1 ARRGGGGDPAGA
13 GTGER
18 TGGGHLGDPGGP
30 RVRSRD
36 RQLPDRG
43 VGPRRPPRRPGHAV
57 VGGAGEPVAGV
68 SRAPGRR
75 RRGPPAI
82 VLDEAA
88 AAIRRVLALA
98 SELGADTSAI
108 QVDLASDP
116 VTASYQIAALAPV
129 DPLDGLAMLSSAG
142 PASRLRLCLELLD
155 DVAEDLR
162 EQ

>member
-1 ARRGGGGDPAGA
+1 MDRRGALPAGGGRPLAGRAGGGAGFAARRGRGGDPAGA

-18 TGGGHLGDPGGP
+18 T
-30 RVRSRD
+30 
-36 RQLPDRG
+36 
-43 VGPRRPPRRPGHAV
+43 
-57 VGGAGEPVAGV
+57 
-68 SRAPGRR
+68 
-75 RRGPPAI
+75 
-82 VLDEAA
+82 
-88 AAIRRVLALA
+88 
-98 SELGADTSAI
+98 GADTSAI

-162 EQ
+162 EQLGG